1 VDEPPRTPVQTLGI
15 ALLVFA
21 AVLAV
26 TGALL
31 LFGGR
36 LGLGSLPGD
45 IRLSGENWSCF
56 VPITT
61 SIVIS
66 LILTLIFNLWAR
78 WHR

>member
-1 VDEPPRTPVQTLGI
+1 MHTLGI
-15 ALLVFA
+15 ALLVMA
-21 AVLAV
+21 LALAI

-31 LFGGR
+31 LIGGR

-45 IRLSGENWSCF
+45 IKMSGENWGCF

-66 LILTLIFNLWAR
+66 IVLTLLLNLILR
-78 WHR
+78 WWK

>member
-1 VDEPPRTPVQTLGI
+1 METLGL

-21 AVLAV
+21 AALAI

-31 LFGGR
+31 FVGGR

-45 IRLSGENWSCF
+45 IKFSGENWGCF

-66 LILTLIFNLWAR
+66 LILTLLLNLWAR